1 MIQLQ
6 HIRKVFNAGKSNEF
20 VAIEG
25 VNLSIDSRKA
35 TALKGPS
42 GSGKTTLLSILGC
55 MARPTSGRITLKER
69 EITSLPERFL
79 TDIRRKTFG
88 FMFQQFHLIK
98 GITALENVMIP
109 AYPNGEKHAALKK
122 RAIDLLDRL
131 NLSHK
136 AFAKVEWLSGGEA
149 QRIAIA
155 RALINDPAIIIADE
169 PTAHLDTHLSREF
182 MEIMRRLKEQGK
194 TLLIAS
200 HDPLV
205 YESDVIDRIIDMR
218 DGKIVSPGAGGA
230 P

>member
-1 MIQLQ
+1 M
-6 HIRKVFNAGKSNEF
+6 
-20 VAIEG
+20 
-25 VNLSIDSRKA
+25 
-35 TALKGPS
+35 
-42 GSGKTTLLSILGC
+42 
-55 MARPTSGRITLKER
+55 
-69 EITSLPERFL
+69 
-79 TDIRRKTFG
+79 
-88 FMFQQFHLIK
+88 
-98 GITALENVMIP
+98 
-109 AYPNGEKHAALKK
+109 
-122 RAIDLLDRL
+122 
-131 NLSHK
+131 
-136 AFAKVEWLSGGEA
+136 EWLSGGEA

-218 DGKIVSPGAGGA
+218 DGKIVSPGAGGV